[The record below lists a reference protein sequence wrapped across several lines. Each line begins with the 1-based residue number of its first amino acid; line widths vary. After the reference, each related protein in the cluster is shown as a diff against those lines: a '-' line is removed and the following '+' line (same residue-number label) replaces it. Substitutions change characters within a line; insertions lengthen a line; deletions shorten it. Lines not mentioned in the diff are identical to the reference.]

1 MIVFCATD
9 AGPAEY
15 LAQIITHISM
25 PKIIFSSKISSAI
38 FDKHGIESS
47 PLDLKKL
54 SSKVELIICGSS
66 FGLHSTEND
75 LFEWANN
82 NNRKSVL
89 VIEHWTNLSQ
99 RLNRIKKVGVPNE
112 IWVNDNWCKEELI
125 KLNVLSSKI
134 SVVGNPVLEKITK
147 GNKKPATEFNQLI
160 FISEEMNSELIN
172 LNDNYGFNEFDVI
185 HSIIHNKP
193 NDLPVEIK
201 LHPSEK
207 ADKYQSIL
215 DQPNVKILNVAKD
228 DLPFSACY
236 IGMNSILLLELAL
249 KGEKVYTF
257 RPNATNEFIGNQ
269 LGLTFDLNEDKLIE
283 MLTSKK
289 HLDFD
294 VHRPNFKGSIKKINH
309 RIMELI

>member
-99 RLNRIKKVGVPNE
+99 RLNRIKKVGVP
-112 IWVNDNWCKEELI
+112 
-125 KLNVLSSKI
+125 I
-134 SVVGNPVLEKITK
+134 S
-147 GNKKPATEFNQLI
+147 
-160 FISEEMNSELIN
+160 
-172 LNDNYGFNEFDVI
+172 
-185 HSIIHNKP
+185 
-193 NDLPVEIK
+193 NDL
-201 LHPSEK
+201 
-207 ADKYQSIL
+207 
-215 DQPNVKILNVAKD
+215 NN
-228 DLPFSACY
+228 
-236 IGMNSILLLELAL
+236 ELAVVCVLPL
-249 KGEKVYTF
+249 KTF
-257 RPNATNEFIGNQ
+257 ICFMVLILSTIVFVLTTKDV
-269 LGLTFDLNEDKLIE
+269 LG
-283 MLTSKK
+283 
-289 HLDFD
+289 
-294 VHRPNFKGSIKKINH
+294 
-309 RIMELI
+309 